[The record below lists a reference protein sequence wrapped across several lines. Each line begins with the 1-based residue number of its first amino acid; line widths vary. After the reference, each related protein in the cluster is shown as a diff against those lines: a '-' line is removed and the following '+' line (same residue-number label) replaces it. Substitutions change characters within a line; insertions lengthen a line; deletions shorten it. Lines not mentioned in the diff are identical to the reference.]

1 MVSATRLPSLDLL
14 RGFECAAR
22 HLNFTRAAEEL
33 FLTQSA
39 VSRQI
44 QTLESRIGVRLFQRE
59 RHGLRLTAEGDRL
72 YRSVQSALRQLQDAV
87 ESIDPHQDGQRVTV
101 TSTMAFCSLW
111 LIPRLGDFHRS
122 FPAVDVRVA
131 ANDRV
136 LDLAR
141 ERIDI
146 SIRYCTRQ
154 IAPSDAHWLFAEELT
169 PVCTPALLKTNKL
182 RRPEDLARFV
192 LLHIDDRD
200 NPSPWLAW
208 SAWLEAAGV
217 RKLKSTGS
225 VRFNY
230 FDQCVRAALAGQG
243 VALGRIPLVN
253 DLLADGSLVAPFS
266 TRLSSE
272 RAYWLVRSAAVASR
286 PPVDRFA
293 EWVLKRV
300 AQRD

>member
-1 MVSATRLPSLDLL
+1 MTNAPRLPSLDLL

-44 QTLESRIGVRLFQRE
+44 QTLEARIGVRLFARE
-59 RHGLRLTAEGDRL
+59 RHGLRLTVEGDRL

-87 ESIDPHQDGQRVTV
+87 ENLDPRQDAQRVTV

-111 LIPRLGDFHRS
+111 LIPRLGDFNRR
-122 FPAVDVRVA
+122 FPAVDVRIA

-154 IAPSDAHWLFAEELT
+154 IAPSDAHWLFTEELT
-169 PVCTPALLKTNKL
+169 PVCTPALLKTQKL

-208 SAWLEAAGV
+208 STWLEAAGV
-217 RKLKSTGS
+217 RKLKSAGS

-243 VALGRIPLVN
+243 VALGRVPLVD
-253 DLLADGSLVAPFS
+253 DLLADGSLVAPFA
-266 TRLSSE
+266 TRISSE
-272 RAYWLVRSAAVASR
+272 RSYWLVRNATATQR